1 MSGERTRAGKSSR
14 MMQALAETLRQLDGR
29 VALVAHS
36 EQFARSYLLRML
48 PAEMRG
54 RVDVI
59 TPSSAHRARGKN
71 YEAWFC
77 DHAAFEHG
85 ASAGEIVY
93 LLAVERRHPGKVF
106 G

>member
-1 MSGERTRAGKSSR
+1 
-14 MMQALAETLRQLDGR
+14 MQALADALRQSDER

-36 EQFARSYLLRML
+36 EQFARSYLLKML

-59 TPSSAHRARGKN
+59 TPSSAHQARGRH
-71 YEAWFC
+71 YEAWFR

-85 ASAGEIVY
+85 ASTDEIVD
-93 LLAVERRHPGKVF
+93 LLAAERRHAGKVF